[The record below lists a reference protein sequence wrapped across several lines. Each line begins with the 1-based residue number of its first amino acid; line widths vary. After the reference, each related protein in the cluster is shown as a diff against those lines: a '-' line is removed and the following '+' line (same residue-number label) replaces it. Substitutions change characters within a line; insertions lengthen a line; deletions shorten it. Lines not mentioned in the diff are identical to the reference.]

1 MNKNPFDP
9 NMFKNINDLMKNYQ
23 TTPQLPIQNMFGFK
37 KMLKYILIL
46 AGLIFMSGFGIGLM
60 IGLLF

>member
-9 NMFKNINDLMKNYQ
+9 STFKNLENIMKNFQ
-23 TTPQLPIQNMFGFK
+23 APTQNMFGFGK
-37 KMLKYILIL
+37 IKKYIYIL
-46 AGLIFMSGFGIGLM
+46 AGLIFMSGFGIGVL